1 MNSVLQAE
9 TALWKLASAYMTA
22 KQAIID
28 EGYASEIDWQESITL
43 DKVTETYFLR
53 EAAWVILSSGM
64 REAIIRKKFPEV
76 SAAFFEWES
85 AQEIVAHGDK
95 CRDAA
100 LCCFNNPRK
109 IEAIVQV
116 AVHVFKRGFQSVRE
130 SIRCEGIAYIMQF
143 PYMGPATSY
152 HFAKNIG
159 LPVAKPD
166 RHLNRIANRVGYSSP
181 QLLCSHI
188 ARVIGE
194 KLAVVDLVLWRYAT
208 LHSDY
213 LELFSSDVCGSEL
226 ATDTQCTQ

>member
-9 TALWKLASAYMTA
+9 TPLWKLASAYMKA
-22 KQAIID
+22 KQAITE
-28 EGYASEIDWQESITL
+28 EGYASEIDWQESITF
-43 DKVTETYFLR
+43 DKVTESYFLR

-64 REAIIRKKFPEV
+64 RETIIRKKFPEV

-85 AQEIVAHGDK
+85 AQRIAAHSDK

-109 IEAIVQV
+109 IDALVQV

-130 SIRCEGIAYIMQF
+130 SIQREGITYIMQL
-143 PYMGPATSY
+143 PYMGPVTSY

-166 RHLNRIANRVGYSSP
+166 RHLNRIANKVGYRSP
-181 QLLCSHI
+181 QLLCLDI

-194 KLAVVDLVLWRYAT
+194 KIAVVDLVLWRYAT

-213 LELFSSDVCGSEL
+213 LELFPSDVCKSDGI
-226 ATDTQCTQ
+226 